1 VSNFAIVLAAGASR
15 RMGRCKASLP
25 WLEGKTLLAYQ
36 VQQWLL
42 AGFSP
47 VVVLGAHNCDRQQDC
62 PSGSLVA
69 INPDPSVGKT
79 SSILIGLQ
87 HVPQN
92 WDVLAISAVDQ
103 PRSAKIYQK
112 LLQEHICHSAAITVP
127 TYQGK
132 VGHPPLFSAKMQPH
146 LANLRE
152 ETLGLRQLMKRYP
165 AIQKVEFD
173 TPDVL
178 VDLNTPES
186 YQLQLFRGF
195 KKNCRSVIIDT

>member
-1 VSNFAIVLAAGASR
+1 MNHFAIVLAAGASS

-47 VVVLGAHNCDRQQDC
+47 VVVLGSHNCDREQHC
-62 PSGSLVA
+62 PLGTNVV

-87 HVPQN
+87 HVPKN
-92 WDVLAISAVDQ
+92 WRVLAISAVDQ
-103 PRSAKIYQK
+103 PRAAKVYQK
-112 LLQEHICHSAAITVP
+112 LLQEHIYHSAAITVP

-132 VGHPPLFSAKMQPH
+132 AGHPPLFSAKMQPH

-152 ETLGLRQLMKRYP
+152 ETLGLRQLMKCY
-165 AIQKVEFD
+165 AEIQKVEFD
-173 TPDVL
+173 TSNVL

-186 YQLQLFRGF
+186 YQLQLLSE
-195 KKNCRSVIIDT
+195 KNCR